1 MPIEKDDLQK
11 IISETLDS
19 KLSEFQ
25 KEQSKNYSHPPFA
38 IKESGDKTNV
48 TYEAA
53 RQPTN
58 AYDVEIAKLEFEQWK
73 MGRPG
78 RIVIGIGVIVTLG
91 LAGLGIYKVLSSK
104 EENK

>member
-1 MPIEKDDLQK
+1 MQIEKEDLQK
-11 IISETLDS
+11 MISETIDS

-58 AYDVEIAKLEFEQWK
+58 VYDVEIAKLEFEQWK

-78 RIVIGIGVIVTLG
+78 RIVIGIGFAITLG
-91 LAGLGIYKVLSSK
+91 LVGLGVYKALSPK